1 MTSADVILMDVRMP
15 VLDGIAAT
23 RAILASGSAARILI
37 LTTFDLDEYVYEAIR
52 AGASGFL
59 LKDVRPDDLLDAIRV
74 VAAGEA
80 LLAPTVTRRLLDRF
94 ASQAPDD
101 RVPPSLEELTERE
114 LEILRLVAQ
123 GLSNAE
129 IAQQLVLGETTVKSH
144 VSSDPPQAAAPRPR
158 ASGGRRVRG
167 GPRPPAL
174 LLREESARAGSSGGT
189 ACNSPARPMCA
200 APPEAHHR
208 CMKTVIETHSLT
220 KRFGERNAV
229 DNVDLVVPAGVAFG
243 FLGPNGAGKTT
254 MIRTLLGL
262 TEPTAGEI
270 KLLGLPQPDRRK
282 DALARVGA
290 IVEEPR
296 FHPHLT
302 GRENLRV
309 AAAARSHEADGRI
322 EASLARVGLV
332 NRADDRVKT
341 YSLGMRQRLGI
352 ARALL
357 GDPALLILDEPMN
370 GLDPAGILE
379 MRHLIRSFV
388 DEGRTVFLS
397 SHLLDEVEKTAD
409 EVAIVDRGSIVVQ
422 GSIGEIVA
430 AAATRP

>member
-1 MTSADVILMDVRMP
+1 
-15 VLDGIAAT
+15 
-23 RAILASGSAARILI
+23 
-37 LTTFDLDEYVYEAIR
+37 
-52 AGASGFL
+52 
-59 LKDVRPDDLLDAIRV
+59 
-74 VAAGEA
+74 
-80 LLAPTVTRRLLDRF
+80 
-94 ASQAPDD
+94 
-101 RVPPSLEELTERE
+101 
-114 LEILRLVAQ
+114 
-123 GLSNAE
+123 
-129 IAQQLVLGETTVKSH
+129 
-144 VSSDPPQAAAPRPR
+144 
-158 ASGGRRVRG
+158 
-167 GPRPPAL
+167 
-174 LLREESARAGSSGGT
+174 
-189 ACNSPARPMCA
+189 
-200 APPEAHHR
+200 
-208 CMKTVIETHSLT
+208 MKTVIETHSLT

-262 TEPTAGEI
+262 TEPTAGEV

-309 AAAARSHEADGRI
+309 AAAARSHEADGRV

-409 EVAIVDRGSIVVQ
+409 EVAIVDRGRIVVQ
-422 GSIGEIVA
+422 GPIGEIVA
-430 AAATRP
+430 GGEPTVTLAVDDPAAARTVLSNDRRIRSVSDDGAELRVVIADGLATSELNRLLVTAGVGVSRLVRASTSLEERFLDITSRLEVNA